1 MTDRP
6 LARSVDRVG
15 PIAKYL
21 CIVPAL
27 CAVVLIAGCGDDGG
41 TTSATPTSPSGPD
54 DLVGRTFVSTAD
66 WSGEGS
72 SFSSPVTVTFKD
84 DGGLT
89 WQARCNTAATD
100 VEITDD
106 RLEVGRIAST
116 SMGCE
121 ASAMEQDDEL
131 SAFFAADPSWS
142 LDGDR
147 LTLSSEQGSI
157 EVDLQADAN

>member
-1 MTDRP
+1 MHRSKHRTLIA
-6 LARSVDRVG
+6 LAF
-15 PIAKYL
+15 
-21 CIVPAL
+21 
-27 CAVVLIAGCGDDGG
+27 AVVLIAGCGDDGG
-41 TTSATPTSPSGPD
+41 TTAATPTSPSGPD
-54 DLVGRTFVSTAD
+54 GLVGRTFVSTAD

-89 WQARCNTAATD
+89 WQARCNTAAAD
-100 VEITDD
+100 VEITGD

-116 SMGCE
+116 EMGCE
-121 ASAMEQDDEL
+121 ESAMEQDDEL

-142 LDGDR
+142 LDGNR

-157 EVDLQADAN
+157 EVELQADGS

>member
-6 LARSVDRVG
+6 LARSVGRVS
-15 PIAKYL
+15 PIAKSL

-27 CAVVLIAGCGDDGG
+27 CAVVLIAGCGGDGDGG
-41 TTSATPTSPSGPD
+41 GSTAAPD

-89 WQARCNTAATD
+89 WQARCNTAAAD
-100 VEITDD
+100 VEITGD

-116 SMGCE
+116 EMGCE
-121 ASAMEQDDEL
+121 ESAMEQDDEL

-142 LDGDR
+142 LDGNR